1 MSKLIKNELIK
12 IFSKKSMIV
21 IGVIILVIIIGFNVL
36 NKISQNMSNSYS
48 AYSESYIRYLDE
60 ELSNLD
66 PNKPS
71 DINKY
76 VETKSQKDLAILAKD
91 YKETSWQA
99 EVIGT
104 VISPIIEEMNN
115 YEYIDKNNEVLT
127 ISKAQYDEMLTAL
140 KNNDWKYF
148 ANKELDSL
156 NTQIEELNTLI
167 AQDSENEDLKTQLK
181 SLELQKEV
189 VNLRLDKNINYGSD
203 NYKSIAVQNYRM
215 YMGNYIQ
222 SSQGKNLTDEDKSEI
237 NGYLENANLYKYDL
251 YNDTEYQNTATA
263 NYTFQN
269 SIGTYIAI
277 IVMIVV
283 IVAGVSISE
292 EFNKG
297 TVKLL
302 LVRPYS
308 RTKILI
314 SKLIAVFIT
323 MLITTATILLLQ
335 FIIGGIVYGFGTYMM
350 NVVQFDF
357 TTNSIVTLNIFAYL
371 GLIFICKLP
380 IFILIGTLAFAL
392 STLFLNSPLAVALP
406 ILGYMGSDVIN
417 MIAISYKWDWVK
429 YFVTPNWDLSQYLFG
444 GTPMF
449 SGISIEFS
457 ITICAIYF
465 VIMLV
470 ASIVSFKK
478 RNIKNVY
485 ELNILGKK

>member
-21 IGVIILVIIIGFNVL
+21 IGVIILAIIIGFNVL

-48 AYSESYIRYLDE
+48 AYSEGYIQYLDE

-76 VETKSQKDLAILAKD
+76 VETKSQKDLATLAKD

-115 YEYIDKNNEVLT
+115 YEYIDKNNEALT
-127 ISKAQYDEMLTAL
+127 TSKAQYDEMLTAL

-277 IVMIVV
+277 IVMVVV

-323 MLITTATILLLQ
+323 MLVTTVAILLLQ

-357 TTNSIVTLNIFAYL
+357 TTNSIITLNIFAYL

-478 RNIKNVY
+478 RNIKNV
-485 ELNILGKK
+485 

>member
-48 AYSESYIRYLDE
+48 AYSESYIQYLDE
-60 ELSNLD
+60 ELAELD

-76 VETKSQKDLAILAKD
+76 VETKSQKDLATLAKD

-115 YEYIDKNNEVLT
+115 YEYIDKNNEALT
-127 ISKAQYDEMLTAL
+127 SSKAKYDEMLTAL

-167 AQDSENEDLKTQLK
+167 AQDSENDDLKTQLK

-203 NYKSIAVQNYRM
+203 NYKSIAIQNYRM

-222 SSQGKNLTDEDKSEI
+222 SSQGRNLTDEDKSEI
-237 NGYLENANLYKYDL
+237 NGYLEKANLYKYDL

-269 SIGTYIAI
+269 SIGTYIVI

-478 RNIKNVY
+478 RNIKNV
-485 ELNILGKK
+485 

>member
-48 AYSESYIRYLDE
+48 AYSEGYIQYLDE

-76 VETKSQKDLAILAKD
+76 VETKSQKDLATLAKD

-115 YEYIDKNNEVLT
+115 YEYIDKNNEALT
-127 ISKAQYDEMLTAL
+127 TSKAQYDEMLTAL

-148 ANKELDSL
+148 ANKELENI

-277 IVMIVV
+277 IVMVVV

-323 MLITTATILLLQ
+323 MLVTTVAILLLQ

-357 TTNSIVTLNIFAYL
+357 TTNSIITLNIFAYL

-478 RNIKNVY
+478 RNIKNV
-485 ELNILGKK
+485 

>member
-76 VETKSQKDLAILAKD
+76 IETKSQKDLAILAKD

-115 YEYIDKNNEVLT
+115 YEYIDKNNEALT
-127 ISKAQYDEMLTAL
+127 SSKAKYDEMLTAL

-156 NTQIEELNTLI
+156 NTQIEELNALI
-167 AQDSENEDLKTQLK
+167 AQDSENDDLKTQLK

-222 SSQGKNLTDEDKSEI
+222 SSQGKNLTDEEKSEI
-237 NGYLENANLYKYDL
+237 NGYLEKANLYKYDL

-269 SIGTYIAI
+269 SIDTYIAI
-277 IVMIVV
+277 IVMVVV

-292 EFNKG
+292 EFNKC

-478 RNIKNVY
+478 RNIKNV
-485 ELNILGKK
+485 

>member
-48 AYSESYIRYLDE
+48 AYSESYIQYLDE
-60 ELSNLD
+60 ELAELD

-76 VETKSQKDLAILAKD
+76 VETKSQKDLATLAKD

-115 YEYIDKNNEVLT
+115 YEYIDKNNEALT

-156 NTQIEELNTLI
+156 NTQIEESNTLI

-222 SSQGKNLTDEDKSEI
+222 SSQGKNLTDEEKSEI
-237 NGYLENANLYKYDL
+237 NGYLEKANLYKYDL

-269 SIGTYIAI
+269 SIDTYIAI
-277 IVMIVV
+277 IVMVVV

-323 MLITTATILLLQ
+323 MLITTVAILLLQ

-357 TTNSIVTLNIFAYL
+357 TTNSIITLNIFAYL

-465 VIMLV
+465 VIMIV

-478 RNIKNVY
+478 RNIKNV
-485 ELNILGKK
+485 

>member
-1 MSKLIKNELIK
+1 MEQQLNGKYNPDDSPIHFECQNHELAFCDYFWHETSYKTTKVEEVPVKEGNWVNPQLKVTNQTDMSKIRIYS
-12 IFSKKSMIV
+12 IDDTS
-21 IGVIILVIIIGFNVL
+21 
-36 NKISQNMSNSYS
+36 NKIGPIKVKSDNKS
-48 AYSESYIRYLDE
+48 AKCEKI
-60 ELSNLD
+60 
-66 PNKPS
+66 
-71 DINKY
+71 
-76 VETKSQKDLAILAKD
+76 
-91 YKETSWQA
+91 
-99 EVIGT
+99 EV
-104 VISPIIEEMNN
+104 
-115 YEYIDKNNEVLT
+115 EYIDKNNEALT
-127 ISKAQYDEMLTAL
+127 SSKAKYDEMLTAL

-156 NTQIEELNTLI
+156 NTQIEELNALI
-167 AQDSENEDLKTQLK
+167 AQDSENDDLKTQLK

-222 SSQGKNLTDEDKSEI
+222 SSQGKNLTDDEKSEI
-237 NGYLENANLYKYDL
+237 NGYLEKANLYKYDL

-277 IVMIVV
+277 IVMVVV

-406 ILGYMGSDVIN
+406 ILGYMGSDMIN

-449 SGISIEFS
+449 NGISIEFS

-465 VIMLV
+465 AIMLV

-478 RNIKNVY
+478 RNIKN
-485 ELNILGKK
+485 I

>member
-115 YEYIDKNNEVLT
+115 YEYIDKNNEALT

-406 ILGYMGSDVIN
+406 ILGYMGSDMIN

-478 RNIKNVY
+478 RNIKNV
-485 ELNILGKK
+485 

>member
-36 NKISQNMSNSYS
+36 NKISQSMSNSYS
-48 AYSESYIRYLDE
+48 AYSEGYIQYLDE

-76 VETKSQKDLAILAKD
+76 VETKSQKDLATLAKD

-115 YEYIDKNNEVLT
+115 YEYIDKNNEALT
-127 ISKAQYDEMLTAL
+127 TSKAQYDEMLTAL

-277 IVMIVV
+277 IVMVVV
-283 IVAGVSISE
+283 IVSGVSISE

-314 SKLIAVFIT
+314 SKLIAVK
-323 MLITTATILLLQ
+323 
-335 FIIGGIVYGFGTYMM
+335 G
-350 NVVQFDF
+350 
-357 TTNSIVTLNIFAYL
+357 YL
-371 GLIFICKLP
+371 CCIR
-380 IFILIGTLAFAL
+380 
-392 STLFLNSPLAVALP
+392 
-406 ILGYMGSDVIN
+406 IN
-417 MIAISYKWDWVK
+417 
-429 YFVTPNWDLSQYLFG
+429 L
-444 GTPMF
+444 
-449 SGISIEFS
+449 
-457 ITICAIYF
+457 
-465 VIMLV
+465 
-470 ASIVSFKK
+470 
-478 RNIKNVY
+478 
-485 ELNILGKK
+485 

>member
-48 AYSESYIRYLDE
+48 AYSESYIQYLDE
-60 ELSNLD
+60 ELAELD

-76 VETKSQKDLAILAKD
+76 VETKSQKDLATLAKD

-115 YEYIDKNNEVLT
+115 YEYIDKNNEALT
-127 ISKAQYDEMLTAL
+127 TSKAQYDEMLTAL

-222 SSQGKNLTDEDKSEI
+222 SSQGKNLTDEEKSEI
-237 NGYLENANLYKYDL
+237 NGYLEKANLYKYDL

-406 ILGYMGSDVIN
+406 ILGYMGSDMIN

-449 SGISIEFS
+449 SGISVEFS

-478 RNIKNVY
+478 RNIKNV
-485 ELNILGKK
+485 

>member
-36 NKISQNMSNSYS
+36 NKISKNMSNSYS
-48 AYSESYIRYLDE
+48 AYSEGYIQYLEE

-76 VETKSQKDLAILAKD
+76 VETKSQKDVATLAIN

-104 VISPIIEEMNN
+104 FISPIIEEMNN
-115 YEYIDKNNEVLT
+115 FEYIDKNEEALAN
-127 ISKAQYDEMLTAL
+127 SKAKYDEMCTAL
-140 KNNDWKYF
+140 KNEDWKYF
-148 ANKELDSL
+148 ANNELESV
-156 NTQIEELNTLI
+156 NTQIEDLNKLI
-167 AQDSENEDLKTQLK
+167 AQDSENQDLQAQLK
-181 SLELQKEV
+181 SLELQKEA

-203 NYKSIAVQNYRM
+203 NYKSLALQNYRM

-222 SSQGKNLTDEDKSEI
+222 ASQKKNITDEDKSEI

-251 YNDTEYQNTATA
+251 YNDTEYQNTTTA
-263 NYTFQN
+263 NFTFQN
-269 SIGTYIAI
+269 AIGSYIAI
-277 IVMIVV
+277 IVMVVV

-323 MLITTATILLLQ
+323 MLITTVAILMLQ

-357 TTNSIVTLNIFAYL
+357 TTNSIITLNIFAYL
-371 GLIFICKLP
+371 GLVFICKLP

-406 ILGYMGSDVIN
+406 ILGYMGSDMIN
-417 MIAISYKWDWVK
+417 MVAISYKWDWVK

-444 GTPMF
+444 GSPMF

-470 ASIVSFKK
+470 ASIISFKK
-478 RNIKNVY
+478 RNIKNV
-485 ELNILGKK
+485 

>member
-48 AYSESYIRYLDE
+48 AYSEGYIQYLDE

-76 VETKSQKDLAILAKD
+76 VETKSQKDLATLAKD

-115 YEYIDKNNEVLT
+115 YEYIDKNNEALT
-127 ISKAQYDEMLTAL
+127 TSKAQYDEMLTAL

-148 ANKELDSL
+148 SNKELDSL

-189 VNLRLDKNINYGSD
+189 VDLRLDKNINYGSD

-277 IVMIVV
+277 IVMVVV
-283 IVAGVSISE
+283 IVSGVSISE

-323 MLITTATILLLQ
+323 MLITTVAILLLQ

-357 TTNSIVTLNIFAYL
+357 TTNSIITLNIFAYL

-406 ILGYMGSDVIN
+406 ILGYMGSDMIN

-465 VIMLV
+465 VIMIV

-478 RNIKNVY
+478 RNIKNV
-485 ELNILGKK
+485 

>member
-21 IGVIILVIIIGFNVL
+21 IGVIILAIIIGFNVL
-36 NKISQNMSNSYS
+36 NKVSQNMSNSYS
-48 AYSESYIRYLDE
+48 AYSEGYIQYLDE

-76 VETKSQKDLAILAKD
+76 VETKSQKDLATLAKD

-115 YEYIDKNNEVLT
+115 YEYIDKNNEALT
-127 ISKAQYDEMLTAL
+127 SSKAKYDEMLTAL

-156 NTQIEELNTLI
+156 NTQIEELNAII
-167 AQDSENEDLKTQLK
+167 AQDSENDDLKTQLK

-222 SSQGKNLTDEDKSEI
+222 SSQGKNLTDEEKSEI
-237 NGYLENANLYKYDL
+237 NGYLEKANLYKYDL
-251 YNDTEYQNTATA
+251 YNETEYQNTATA

-269 SIGTYIAI
+269 SIDTYIAI
-277 IVMIVV
+277 IVMVVV

-371 GLIFICKLP
+371 GLIFVCKLP

-406 ILGYMGSDVIN
+406 ILGYMGSDMIN

-449 SGISIEFS
+449 SGISVEFS

-478 RNIKNVY
+478 RNIKNV
-485 ELNILGKK
+485 

>member
-1 MSKLIKNELIK
+1 MSKLIKNELVK

-21 IGVIILVIIIGFNVL
+21 IGVIILAIVIGFNVL
-36 NKISQNMSNSYS
+36 NKISQNMSNSYQ
-48 AYSESYIRYLDE
+48 AYSDGYIQYLDE

-76 VETKSQKDLAILAKD
+76 VETKSQKDVATLAKD

-115 YEYIDKNNEVLT
+115 YEYIDKNNEALT
-127 ISKAQYDEMLTAL
+127 ASKTKYDEMLIAL
-140 KNNDWKYF
+140 KNEDWKYF
-148 ANKELDSL
+148 ANKELENI
-156 NTQIEELNTLI
+156 NTQIEDLNTLI

-222 SSQGKNLTDEDKSEI
+222 SSQGKNLTDEEKSEI
-237 NGYLENANLYKYDL
+237 NGYLEKANLYKYDL

-277 IVMIVV
+277 IVMVVV

-357 TTNSIVTLNIFAYL
+357 TNNSIVTLNIFAYL
-371 GLIFICKLP
+371 GLIFVCKLP

-429 YFVTPNWDLSQYLFG
+429 YFVTPNWDLRQYLFG

-478 RNIKNVY
+478 RNIKNV
-485 ELNILGKK
+485 

>member
-48 AYSESYIRYLDE
+48 AYSESYIQYLDE
-60 ELSNLD
+60 ELAELD
-66 PNKPS
+66 PNKHS

-76 VETKSQKDLAILAKD
+76 VETKSQKDLVILAKD

-115 YEYIDKNNEVLT
+115 YEYIDKNNEALT
-127 ISKAQYDEMLTAL
+127 SSKAKYDEMLTAL

-156 NTQIEELNTLI
+156 NTQIEELNALI
-167 AQDSENEDLKTQLK
+167 AQDSENDDLKTQLK

-222 SSQGKNLTDEDKSEI
+222 SSQGKNLTDEEKSEI
-237 NGYLENANLYKYDL
+237 NGYLEKANLYKYDL

-269 SIGTYIAI
+269 SIDTYIAI
-277 IVMIVV
+277 IVMVVV

-406 ILGYMGSDVIN
+406 ILGYMGSDMIN

-449 SGISIEFS
+449 SGISVEFS

-478 RNIKNVY
+478 RNIKNV
-485 ELNILGKK
+485 

>member
-48 AYSESYIRYLDE
+48 AYSEGYIRYLDE

-115 YEYIDKNNEVLT
+115 YEYIDKNNEALT

-203 NYKSIAVQNYRM
+203 NYKSMAIQNYRM

-222 SSQGKNLTDEDKSEI
+222 SSQGRNLTDEDKSEI
-237 NGYLENANLYKYDL
+237 NGYLEKANLYKYDL

-269 SIGTYIAI
+269 SIGTYIVI

-406 ILGYMGSDVIN
+406 ILGYMGSDMIN

-478 RNIKNVY
+478 RNIKNV
-485 ELNILGKK
+485 

>member
-48 AYSESYIRYLDE
+48 AYSESYIQYLDE
-60 ELSNLD
+60 ELAELD

-76 VETKSQKDLAILAKD
+76 VETKSQKDLATLAKD

-115 YEYIDKNNEVLT
+115 YEYIDKNNEALT
-127 ISKAQYDEMLTAL
+127 CSKAKYDGMLTAL

-148 ANKELDSL
+148 ATKELDSL

-167 AQDSENEDLKTQLK
+167 AQDSENDDLKTQLK

-222 SSQGKNLTDEDKSEI
+222 SSQGKNLTDEEKSEI
-237 NGYLENANLYKYDL
+237 NGYLEKANLYKYDL

-277 IVMIVV
+277 IVMVVV

-478 RNIKNVY
+478 RNIKNV
-485 ELNILGKK
+485 

>member
-36 NKISQNMSNSYS
+36 NKISQNMSNAYS
-48 AYSESYIRYLDE
+48 AYSEGYIQYLDE

-76 VETKSQKDLAILAKD
+76 VETKSQKDLATLAKD

-115 YEYIDKNNEVLT
+115 YEYIDKNNEALT
-127 ISKAQYDEMLTAL
+127 TSKAQYDEMLTAL

-148 ANKELDSL
+148 ANKELENI

-222 SSQGKNLTDEDKSEI
+222 SSQGKNLTDEEKSEI

-277 IVMIVV
+277 IVMVVV

-323 MLITTATILLLQ
+323 MLVTTVAILLLQ

-357 TTNSIVTLNIFAYL
+357 TTNSIITLNIFAYL

-465 VIMLV
+465 VIMLA

-478 RNIKNVY
+478 RNIKNV
-485 ELNILGKK
+485 

>member
-115 YEYIDKNNEVLT
+115 YEYIDKNNEALT

-215 YMGNYIQ
+215 YMSNYIQ
-222 SSQGKNLTDEDKSEI
+222 SSQGKNLTDEEKSEI
-237 NGYLENANLYKYDL
+237 NGYLEKANLYKYDL

-269 SIGTYIAI
+269 SIGTYIVI

-357 TTNSIVTLNIFAYL
+357 TTNSIITLNIFAYL

-449 SGISIEFS
+449 SGISVEFS

-478 RNIKNVY
+478 RNIKNV
-485 ELNILGKK
+485 

>member
-48 AYSESYIRYLDE
+48 AYSESYIQYLDE
-60 ELSNLD
+60 ELAELD

-76 VETKSQKDLAILAKD
+76 VETKSQKDLATLAKD

-115 YEYIDKNNEVLT
+115 YEYIDKNNEALT
-127 ISKAQYDEMLTAL
+127 CSKAKYDGMLTAL

-148 ANKELDSL
+148 ATKELDSL

-167 AQDSENEDLKTQLK
+167 AQDSENDDLKTQLK

-222 SSQGKNLTDEDKSEI
+222 SSQGKNLTDEEKSEI
-237 NGYLENANLYKYDL
+237 NGYLEKANLYKYDL

-429 YFVTPNWDLSQYLFG
+429 YFVTPNWDLSQYLFA

-478 RNIKNVY
+478 RNIKNV
-485 ELNILGKK
+485 

>member
-48 AYSESYIRYLDE
+48 AYSEGYIQYLDE

-76 VETKSQKDLAILAKD
+76 VETKSQKDLATLAKD

-115 YEYIDKNNEVLT
+115 YEYIDKNNEALT
-127 ISKAQYDEMLTAL
+127 TSKAQYDEMLTAL
-140 KNNDWKYF
+140 KNNDCKYF
-148 ANKELDSL
+148 ANKELENI

-222 SSQGKNLTDEDKSEI
+222 SSQGKNLTDEEKSEI

-277 IVMIVV
+277 IVMVVV

-478 RNIKNVY
+478 RNIKNV
-485 ELNILGKK
+485 

>member
-21 IGVIILVIIIGFNVL
+21 IGVIILAIVIGFNVL
-36 NKISQNMSNSYS
+36 NKISQNMSNSYQ
-48 AYSESYIRYLDE
+48 AYSDGYIQYLDE

-76 VETKSQKDLAILAKD
+76 VETKSQKDVAILAKD

-99 EVIGT
+99 DVIGT

-115 YEYIDKNNEVLT
+115 YEYVDKNNDAFT
-127 ISKAQYDEMLTAL
+127 NSKAKYDEMLTAL
-140 KNNDWKYF
+140 KNEDWKYF
-148 ANKELDSL
+148 ANKELE
-156 NTQIEELNTLI
+156 NINIQIEDLNTLI

-189 VNLRLDKNINYGSD
+189 ANLRLDKNINYGSD

-222 SSQGKNLTDEDKSEI
+222 SSQGKNLTDDEKSEI

-269 SIGTYIAI
+269 AIGTYIAI
-277 IVMIVV
+277 IVMVVV

-323 MLITTATILLLQ
+323 MLITTIAIFILQ

-417 MIAISYKWDWVK
+417 MIALSYKWDWIK

-465 VIMLV
+465 VIMLA

-478 RNIKNVY
+478 RNIKNV
-485 ELNILGKK
+485 

>member
-48 AYSESYIRYLDE
+48 AYSESYIQYLDE
-60 ELSNLD
+60 ELAELD

-76 VETKSQKDLAILAKD
+76 VETKSQKDLATLAKD

-115 YEYIDKNNEVLT
+115 YEYIDKNNEALT
-127 ISKAQYDEMLTAL
+127 SSKAKYDEMLTAL

-156 NTQIEELNTLI
+156 NTQIEELNALI
-167 AQDSENEDLKTQLK
+167 AQDSENDDLKTQLK

-222 SSQGKNLTDEDKSEI
+222 SSQGKNLTDEEKSEI
-237 NGYLENANLYKYDL
+237 NGYLEKANLYKYDL

-269 SIGTYIAI
+269 SIDTYIAI
-277 IVMIVV
+277 IVMVVV

-478 RNIKNVY
+478 RNIKNV
-485 ELNILGKK
+485 

>member
-76 VETKSQKDLAILAKD
+76 VETKSQKDLAI
-91 YKETSWQA
+91 
-99 EVIGT
+99 
-104 VISPIIEEMNN
+104 IEEMNN
-115 YEYIDKNNEVLT
+115 YEYIDKNNEALT

-222 SSQGKNLTDEDKSEI
+222 SSQGKNLTDEEKSEI
-237 NGYLENANLYKYDL
+237 NGYLEKANLYKYDL

-406 ILGYMGSDVIN
+406 ILGYMGSDMIN

-429 YFVTPNWDLSQYLFG
+429 YFVTPNWDLSQYLFA

-478 RNIKNVY
+478 RNIKNV
-485 ELNILGKK
+485 

>member
-115 YEYIDKNNEVLT
+115 YEYIDKNNEALT

-222 SSQGKNLTDEDKSEI
+222 SSQGKNLTDEEKSEI
-237 NGYLENANLYKYDL
+237 NGYLEKANLYKYDL

-323 MLITTATILLLQ
+323 MLITTVAILLLQ

-406 ILGYMGSDVIN
+406 ILGYMGSDMIN

-449 SGISIEFS
+449 SGISVEFS

-478 RNIKNVY
+478 RNIKNV
-485 ELNILGKK
+485 

>member
-115 YEYIDKNNEVLT
+115 YEYIDKNNEALT
-127 ISKAQYDEMLTAL
+127 ASKTKYDEMLIAL
-140 KNNDWKYF
+140 KNEDWKYF
-148 ANKELDSL
+148 ANKELENI
-156 NTQIEELNTLI
+156 NTQIEDLNTLI

-222 SSQGKNLTDEDKSEI
+222 SSQGRNLTDEDKSEI
-237 NGYLENANLYKYDL
+237 NGYLEKANLYKYDL

-277 IVMIVV
+277 IVMVVV

-357 TTNSIVTLNIFAYL
+357 TTNSIITLNIFAYL

-417 MIAISYKWDWVK
+417 MIALSYKWDWIK

-449 SGISIEFS
+449 SGISVEFS

-465 VIMLV
+465 VIMIV

-478 RNIKNVY
+478 RNIKNV
-485 ELNILGKK
+485 

>member
-222 SSQGKNLTDEDKSEI
+222 SSQGKNLTDEEKSEI
-237 NGYLENANLYKYDL
+237 NGYLEKANLYKYDL

-269 SIGTYIAI
+269 SIDTYIAI
-277 IVMIVV
+277 IVMVVV

-406 ILGYMGSDVIN
+406 ILGYMGSDMIN

-449 SGISIEFS
+449 SGISVEFS

-478 RNIKNVY
+478 RNIKNV
-485 ELNILGKK
+485 

>member
-21 IGVIILVIIIGFNVL
+21 IGVIILAIVIGFNVL
-36 NKISQNMSNSYS
+36 NKISQNMSNSYQ
-48 AYSESYIRYLDE
+48 AYSDGYIQYLDE

-76 VETKSQKDLAILAKD
+76 VETKSQKDVAILAKD

-99 EVIGT
+99 DVIGT

-115 YEYIDKNNEVLT
+115 YEYVDKNNDAFT
-127 ISKAQYDEMLTAL
+127 NSKAKYDEMLTAL
-140 KNNDWKYF
+140 KNEDWKYF
-148 ANKELDSL
+148 ANKELENI
-156 NTQIEELNTLI
+156 NTQIEDLNTLI

-189 VNLRLDKNINYGSD
+189 ANLRLDKNINYGSD

-222 SSQGKNLTDEDKSEI
+222 SSQGKNLTDDEKSEI

-269 SIGTYIAI
+269 AIGTYIAI
-277 IVMIVV
+277 IVMVVV

-323 MLITTATILLLQ
+323 MLITTIAIFILQ

-417 MIAISYKWDWVK
+417 MIALSYKWDWIK

-465 VIMLV
+465 VIMLA

-478 RNIKNVY
+478 RNIKNV
-485 ELNILGKK
+485 

>member
-251 YNDTEYQNTATA
+251 YNDTEHQNTATA

-406 ILGYMGSDVIN
+406 ILGYMGSDMIN

-449 SGISIEFS
+449 SGISVEFS

-478 RNIKNVY
+478 RNIKNV
-485 ELNILGKK
+485 

>member
-48 AYSESYIRYLDE
+48 AYSEGYIQYLDE

-76 VETKSQKDLAILAKD
+76 VETKSQKDLATLAKD

-115 YEYIDKNNEVLT
+115 YEYIDKNNEALT
-127 ISKAQYDEMLTAL
+127 TSKAQYDEMLTAL

-277 IVMIVV
+277 IVMVVV

-323 MLITTATILLLQ
+323 MLVTTVAILLLQ

-357 TTNSIVTLNIFAYL
+357 TTNSIITLNIFAYL

-465 VIMLV
+465 VIMLA
-470 ASIVSFKK
+470 ASIISFKK
-478 RNIKNVY
+478 RNIKNV
-485 ELNILGKK
+485 

>member
-21 IGVIILVIIIGFNVL
+21 IGVIIFVIIIGFNVL

-115 YEYIDKNNEVLT
+115 YEYIDKNNEALT

-203 NYKSIAVQNYRM
+203 NYKSMAIQNYRM

-222 SSQGKNLTDEDKSEI
+222 SSQGRNLTDEDKSEI
-237 NGYLENANLYKYDL
+237 NGYLEKANLYKYDL

-406 ILGYMGSDVIN
+406 ILGYMGSDMIN

-449 SGISIEFS
+449 SGISVEFS

-478 RNIKNVY
+478 RNIKNV
-485 ELNILGKK
+485 

>member
-36 NKISQNMSNSYS
+36 NKVSQNMSNSYS
-48 AYSESYIRYLDE
+48 AYSEGYIQYLDK
-60 ELSNLD
+60 ELANLD

-76 VETKSQKDLAILAKD
+76 VETKSKKDLATLAKD

-99 EVIGT
+99 QVIGT

-115 YEYIDKNNEVLT
+115 YEYIDKNNETLT
-127 ISKAQYDEMLTAL
+127 NSKAKYDKMLTSL
-140 KNNDWKYF
+140 KNDDWKYF
-148 ANKELDSL
+148 ANKELESI

-167 AQDSENEDLKTQLK
+167 AQDSENDELKTQLK

-203 NYKSIAVQNYRM
+203 NYKSIAIQNYRI

-222 SSQGKNLTDEDKSEI
+222 SSQGKNLTDDEKSEI

-277 IVMIVV
+277 IVMVVV

-323 MLITTATILLLQ
+323 MLITTVAILLLQ
-335 FIIGGIVYGFGTYMM
+335 FIIGGIVYGFETYMM

-357 TTNSIVTLNIFAYL
+357 TTNSIITLNIFAYL

-465 VIMLV
+465 VIMLA

-478 RNIKNVY
+478 RNIKNV
-485 ELNILGKK
+485 

>member
-115 YEYIDKNNEVLT
+115 YEYIDKNNEALT

-203 NYKSIAVQNYRM
+203 NYKSMAIQNYRM

-222 SSQGKNLTDEDKSEI
+222 SSQGRNLTDEDKSEI
-237 NGYLENANLYKYDL
+237 NGYLEKANLYKYDL

-406 ILGYMGSDVIN
+406 ILGYMGSDMIN

-449 SGISIEFS
+449 SGISVEFS

-478 RNIKNVY
+478 RNIKN
-485 ELNILGKK
+485 I

>member
-48 AYSESYIRYLDE
+48 AYSEGYIQYLDE

-76 VETKSQKDLAILAKD
+76 VETKSQKDLATLAKD

-115 YEYIDKNNEVLT
+115 YEYIDKNNEALT
-127 ISKAQYDEMLTAL
+127 TSKAQYDEMLTAL

-156 NTQIEELNTLI
+156 NIQIEELNTLI

-237 NGYLENANLYKYDL
+237 NGYLENANLFKYDL

-277 IVMIVV
+277 IVMVVV
-283 IVAGVSISE
+283 IVSGVSISE

-323 MLITTATILLLQ
+323 MLITTVAILLLQ

-357 TTNSIVTLNIFAYL
+357 TTNSIIILNIFAYL

-406 ILGYMGSDVIN
+406 ILGYMGSDMIN

-465 VIMLV
+465 VIMIV

-478 RNIKNVY
+478 RNIKNV
-485 ELNILGKK
+485 

>member
-115 YEYIDKNNEVLT
+115 YEYIDKNNEALT

-222 SSQGKNLTDEDKSEI
+222 SSQGKNLTDEEKSEI
-237 NGYLENANLYKYDL
+237 NGYLEKANLYKYDL
-251 YNDTEYQNTATA
+251 YNDTEYKNTATA

-269 SIGTYIAI
+269 SIGTYIKI

-406 ILGYMGSDVIN
+406 ILGYMGSDMIN

-449 SGISIEFS
+449 SGISVEFS

-478 RNIKNVY
+478 RNIKNV
-485 ELNILGKK
+485 

>member
-1 MSKLIKNELIK
+1 MSKLIKNEIIK

-48 AYSESYIRYLDE
+48 AYSESYIQYLDE
-60 ELSNLD
+60 ELAELD

-76 VETKSQKDLAILAKD
+76 VETKSQKDLATLAKD

-115 YEYIDKNNEVLT
+115 YEYIDKNNEALT
-127 ISKAQYDEMLTAL
+127 CSKAKYDGMLTAL

-148 ANKELDSL
+148 ATKELDSL

-167 AQDSENEDLKTQLK
+167 AQDSENDDLKTQLK

-222 SSQGKNLTDEDKSEI
+222 SSQGKNLTDEEKSEI
-237 NGYLENANLYKYDL
+237 NGYLEKANLYKYDL

-429 YFVTPNWDLSQYLFG
+429 YFVTPNWDLSQYLFA

-478 RNIKNVY
+478 RNIKNV
-485 ELNILGKK
+485 

>member
-48 AYSESYIRYLDE
+48 AYSESYIQYLDE
-60 ELSNLD
+60 ELAELD

-76 VETKSQKDLAILAKD
+76 VETKSQKDLATLAKD

-115 YEYIDKNNEVLT
+115 YEYIDKNNEALT
-127 ISKAQYDEMLTAL
+127 ASKTKYDEMLIAL
-140 KNNDWKYF
+140 KNEDWKYF
-148 ANKELDSL
+148 ANKELENI
-156 NTQIEELNTLI
+156 NTQIEDLNTLI

-222 SSQGKNLTDEDKSEI
+222 SSQGRNLTDEDKSEI
-237 NGYLENANLYKYDL
+237 NGYLEKANLYKYDL

-277 IVMIVV
+277 IVMVVV

-357 TTNSIVTLNIFAYL
+357 TTNSIITLNIFAYL

-406 ILGYMGSDVIN
+406 ILGYMGSDMIN

-449 SGISIEFS
+449 SGISVEFS

-465 VIMLV
+465 VIMIV

-478 RNIKNVY
+478 RNIKNV
-485 ELNILGKK
+485 

>member
-1 MSKLIKNELIK
+1 MSTLIKNELIK

-76 VETKSQKDLAILAKD
+76 VETKSQKDIATLAKD

-115 YEYIDKNNEVLT
+115 YEYIDKNNEALT
-127 ISKAQYDEMLTAL
+127 ASKTKYDEMLIAL
-140 KNNDWKYF
+140 KNEDWKYF
-148 ANKELDSL
+148 ANKELENI
-156 NTQIEELNTLI
+156 NTQIEDLNTLI

-222 SSQGKNLTDEDKSEI
+222 SSQGRNLTDEDKSEI
-237 NGYLENANLYKYDL
+237 NGYLEKANLYKYDL

-277 IVMIVV
+277 IVMVVV

-406 ILGYMGSDVIN
+406 ILGYMGSDMIN

-449 SGISIEFS
+449 SGISVEFS

-465 VIMLV
+465 VIMIV

-478 RNIKNVY
+478 RNIKNV
-485 ELNILGKK
+485 

>member
-48 AYSESYIRYLDE
+48 AYSESYIQYLDE
-60 ELSNLD
+60 ELAELD
-66 PNKPS
+66 PNIPS

-76 VETKSQKDLAILAKD
+76 VETKSQKDLATLAKD

-115 YEYIDKNNEVLT
+115 YEYIDKNNEALT
-127 ISKAQYDEMLTAL
+127 NSKAQYDEMLIAL
-140 KNNDWKYF
+140 KNNNWKYF
-148 ANKELDSL
+148 ANKELENI

-167 AQDSENEDLKTQLK
+167 AQDSENDDLKTQVK

-203 NYKSIAVQNYRM
+203 NYKSIAIQNYRM

-277 IVMIVV
+277 IVMVVV
-283 IVAGVSISE
+283 IVSGVSISE

-323 MLITTATILLLQ
+323 MIITTVAILLLQ

-357 TTNSIVTLNIFAYL
+357 TTNSIITLNIFAYL

-478 RNIKNVY
+478 RNIKNV
-485 ELNILGKK
+485 

>member
-115 YEYIDKNNEVLT
+115 YEYIDKNNEALT

-222 SSQGKNLTDEDKSEI
+222 SSQGKNLTDEEKSEI
-237 NGYLENANLYKYDL
+237 NGYLEKANLYKYDL

-406 ILGYMGSDVIN
+406 ILGYMGSDMIN
-417 MIAISYKWDWVK
+417 MIAISYKLDWVK
-429 YFVTPNWDLSQYLFG
+429 YFVTPNWDLSQYLFA

-478 RNIKNVY
+478 RNIKNV
-485 ELNILGKK
+485 